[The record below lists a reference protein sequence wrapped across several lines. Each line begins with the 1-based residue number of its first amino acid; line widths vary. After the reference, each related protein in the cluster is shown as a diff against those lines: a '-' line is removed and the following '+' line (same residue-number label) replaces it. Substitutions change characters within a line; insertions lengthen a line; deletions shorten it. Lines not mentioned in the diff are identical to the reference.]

1 MKKLLFA
8 MAALIALAA
17 CNFNRLYIETRSAAE
32 EVAFEEA
39 KNYFF
44 KNDQTIPASPK
55 ITSEE
60 EFHKLFGMA
69 TTMGKDGKPTPIDF
83 SRQFVLAIVHPV
95 TDVAT
100 EIVPV
105 KVMVKRDTL
114 FYDYEL
120 KVGEKQS
127 FSIQPVSIIILDKKY
142 SNREVVLSSLTA
154 PKE

>member
-1 MKKLLFA
+1 
-8 MAALIALAA
+8 
-17 CNFNRLYIETRSAAE
+17 
-32 EVAFEEA
+32 
-39 KNYFF
+39 
-44 KNDQTIPASPK
+44 
-55 ITSEE
+55 
-60 EFHKLFGMA
+60 
-69 TTMGKDGKPTPIDF
+69 MGKDGKPTPIDF

-105 KVMVKRDTL
+105 KVMAKRDTL